1 MIKTI
6 NKPLFNWGNSSNNF
20 RHYLEKEIFEGKIY
34 ETLYQVQE
42 GDIVLDLGASIG
54 PFVWDIMDKAS
65 KVIAV
70 EPSLPNC
77 ELIKLNSKGFPVEI
91 IPKGLTKYNYSILPR
106 NKIYDNIN
114 NEQNWGGN
122 IFEKV
127 GEVITFYDIIQT
139 YNLDKIDFI
148 KTDCEGGEYALFT
161 DETMPF
167 LLNNVR
173 NIVGEFHLSNE
184 ELKIEFRYFRDKFL
198 KRFSKYTAYSCDGVD
213 ITWDLK
219 NGIEDATNN
228 HFINYYNEV
237 ILHISNQ

>member
-6 NKPLFNWGNSSNNF
+6 DKPLFNWGNSSNNF
-20 RHYLEKEIFEGKIY
+20 KQYIEREIFEGKIY
-34 ETLYQVQE
+34 ETLYPVQE
-42 GDIVLDLGASIG
+42 GDVVLDLGASIG

-70 EPSLPNC
+70 EPSLSNC
-77 ELIKLNSKGFPVEI
+77 ELIKLNSKGFPVKI
-91 IPKGLTKYNYSILPR
+91 IPKGLTKYNYSVLPG
-106 NKIYDNIN
+106 NKIYNNIN
-114 NEQNWGGN
+114 NEQNWEGN
-122 IFEKV
+122 ISEKG

-139 YNLDKIDFI
+139 YDLDKIDFI

-161 DETMPF
+161 DETMSF

-173 NIVGEFHLSNE
+173 NIVGEFHLNSE

-198 KRFSKYTAYSCDGVD
+198 KHFPNYAAYSCDGVD

-228 HFINYYNEV
+228 NFISHYTEV